1 MGGAGV
7 VGRLV
12 QMRAFFRGLGPHR
25 KFLCAVSRVGDPVSE
40 MKDFM
45 WSEER
50 KGRKKRRMDQENKAE
65 TGGDGVGKME
75 LEY

>member
-1 MGGAGV
+1 MGI
-7 VGRLV
+7 
-12 QMRAFFRGLGPHR
+12 
-25 KFLCAVSRVGDPVSE
+25 DPVSE